1 MAKKL
6 LLIYNHKAGRSTIK
20 NSLADVTDIFTKA
33 GYDVSIRPT
42 QDRED
47 AYKTALE
54 RSADYDLVVAAGGD
68 GTIGEVAAGIYGS
81 GLKTPIGILPCGS
94 TNDYAVT
101 LDLPKT
107 LPAAARYIVSA
118 EPHAVDFG
126 RLNDT
131 KFIYIAAFGWFTDVS
146 YATDQNLK
154 NVFGHGAYILEAGK
168 RLFNVPEFEI
178 KITSAQHTEKNRFI
192 FGMVTNSISVGGMKG
207 FAWKDI
213 DIDDGLLEVALVRPP
228 KNIMEASEGFTS
240 LVSGTPSDLI
250 LRFKTDRLLIES
262 EQKIKW
268 TIDGEESGSFGVNEI
283 ECLHKAVNIMLNDK

>member
-20 NSLADVTDIFTKA
+20 YSLADITDIFTKG

-42 QDRED
+42 QSGDD

-54 RSADYDLVVAAGGD
+54 RSSDYDLVVAAGGD
-68 GTIGEVAAGIYGS
+68 GTIGEVASGIYDSGS
-81 GLKTPIGILPCGS
+81 KTPVGILPCGS

-101 LDLPKT
+101 LGLPKT
-107 LPAAARYIVSA
+107 LPAAARYIAEA

-154 NVFGHGAYILEAGK
+154 NMFGHGAYILEAGK
-168 RLFNVPEFEI
+168 RLFDMPEFNI
-178 KITSAQHTEKNRFI
+178 KITSGNFTEENRFI
-192 FGMVTNSISVGGMKG
+192 YGMVTNSRSVGGMKG
-207 FAWKDI
+207 FGWKNVDL
-213 DIDDGLLEVALVRPP
+213 DDGLLEVALIRPP
-228 KNIMEASEGFTS
+228 KNIIEASEGFTS
-240 LVSGTPSDLI
+240 LVSGAEHDLI
-250 LRFKTDRLLIES
+250 LRLRTSSLLIES
-262 EQKIKW
+262 EGEIKW
-268 TIDGEESGSFGVNEI
+268 TIDGEESDAFKRNEI
-283 ECLHKAVNIMLNDK
+283 ECLHNSINIMLCDK